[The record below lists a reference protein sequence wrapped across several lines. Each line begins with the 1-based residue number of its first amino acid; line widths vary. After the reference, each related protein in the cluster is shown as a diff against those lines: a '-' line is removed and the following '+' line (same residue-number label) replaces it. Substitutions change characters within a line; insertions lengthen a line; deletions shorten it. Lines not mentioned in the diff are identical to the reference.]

1 MNLQTFKSFNTD
13 RATDVDE
20 LVAALAFGKSLRNE
34 YEALQIEEPE
44 YIDSTIKA
52 VRREISS
59 RNSDKIAARKRELTA
74 RIDSLKTPAQKK
86 SELEKELAALE
97 ALAV

>member
-1 MNLQTFKSFNTD
+1 MNITALKNFNAD
-13 RATDVDE
+13 RLDMED
-20 LVAALAFGKSLRNE
+20 LVGLLADSKALRTE

-44 YIDSTIKA
+44 YIDTTIKA
-52 VRREISS
+52 IRREIAS
-59 RNSDKIAARKRELTA
+59 RNADKIAARKRELTA

-86 SELEKELAALE
+86 TELEKELAALE

>member
-1 MNLQTFKSFNTD
+1 MNITALKNFNAD
-13 RATDVDE
+13 RLDMED
-20 LVAALAFGKSLRNE
+20 LVGLLADSKALRTE

-44 YIDSTIKA
+44 YIDTTIKA
-52 VRREISS
+52 IRREITA
-59 RNSDKIAARKRELTA
+59 RNADKIAARKRELTA

-86 SELEKELAALE
+86 TELEKELAALE

>member
-1 MNLQTFKSFNTD
+1 MNLQTFESFNTD

-44 YIDSTIKA
+44 YIDTTIKA
-52 VRREISS
+52 IRREITA
-59 RNSDKIAARKRELTA
+59 RNADKIAARKRELAA

-86 SELEKELAALE
+86 TELEKELAALE

>member
-1 MNLQTFKSFNTD
+1 MNITALKNFNAD
-13 RATDVDE
+13 RLDMED
-20 LVAALAFGKSLRNE
+20 LVGLLADSKALRLE

-44 YIDSTIKA
+44 YIDTTIKA
-52 VRREISS
+52 IRREITS
-59 RNSDKIAARKRELTA
+59 RNADKVAARKRELKA

-86 SELEKELAALE
+86 SELEKELAALD